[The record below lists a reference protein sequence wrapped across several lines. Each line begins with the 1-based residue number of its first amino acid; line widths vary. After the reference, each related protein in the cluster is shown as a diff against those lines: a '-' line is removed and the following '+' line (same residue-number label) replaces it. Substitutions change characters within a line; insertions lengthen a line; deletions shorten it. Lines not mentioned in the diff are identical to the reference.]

1 MVVNLGPQ
9 SHTAWQPRIVAR
21 DKETSLCTEHRGASQ
36 GAGLCA
42 AEGLFCFMQH
52 RGDQCSSWEV
62 VFLSSP
68 LPV

>member
-9 SHTAWQPRIVAR
+9 SHTTCQPSVVAR
-21 DKETSLCTEHRGASQ
+21 DKDTRLCTEHRGASQ

-42 AEGLFCFMQH
+42 GEGPFRSMQH